1 MDDKSMEYYSKNKR
15 PLTMCT
21 EKGLETIKNRP
32 QVSQNEKVDKRNL
45 LINNDLILKLA
56 GHF

>member
-1 MDDKSMEYYSKNKR
+1 
-15 PLTMCT
+15 MCT